1 MKKTT
6 ILGIVGG
13 TLVVAGAVAA
23 WFKREAIK
31 ETAAEVVAEVKK
43 YLAKGKEE
51 PAEVKE

>member
-13 TLVVAGAVAA
+13 TLVVAGAVVA
-23 WFKREAIK
+23 WFKRDYIK
-31 ETAAEVVAEVKK
+31 ETAAELAAEVKK

-51 PAEVKE
+51 PAEAKE

>member
-13 TLVVAGAVAA
+13 TLVVAGAVVA

-31 ETAAEVVAEVKK
+31 ETAAELAAEVKK
-43 YLAKGKEE
+43 YLGKNPEE
-51 PAEVKE
+51 TVE

>member
-13 TLVVAGAVAA
+13 TLVVAGAVVA

-31 ETAAEVVAEVKK
+31 ETAAEVKK